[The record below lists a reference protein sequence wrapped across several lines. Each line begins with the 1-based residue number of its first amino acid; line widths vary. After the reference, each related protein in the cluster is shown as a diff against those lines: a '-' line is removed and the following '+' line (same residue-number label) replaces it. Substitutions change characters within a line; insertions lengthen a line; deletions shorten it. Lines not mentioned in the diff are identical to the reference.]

1 MFVRT
6 ALVEKS
12 ALASNIAVLLVLDWS
27 SESSC
32 VLQNF
37 IEARKKLLMD
47 YMLDVS
53 YSVIELENANLKLRD
68 HRPPIMVIN
77 GKIVFE
83 NRVPS
88 VDEIIRVILYEDHA
102 SGEQLGMDIL
112 CEIEKPIFGAAA
124 TSS

>member
-1 MFVRT
+1 MLVRST
-6 ALVEKS
+6 LMEKS
-12 ALASNIAVLLVLDWS
+12 ALSNNIAVLLVLDWS

-32 VLQNF
+32 ALQNF

-68 HRPPIMVIN
+68 KKPPIMVIN
-77 GKIVFE
+77 GKVVFE

-88 VDEIIRVILYEDHA
+88 IDEIIRAILYEDHT
-102 SGEQLGMDIL
+102 SGEPLRMDII
-112 CEIEKPIFGAAA
+112 CEFEKPVLGAAA
-124 TSS
+124 ASF

>member
-1 MFVRT
+1 M
-6 ALVEKS
+6 LVGNTLVDKS
-12 ALASNIAVLLVLDWS
+12 GLTSNIAVLLVLDWS

-32 VLQNF
+32 ALQNF

-53 YSVIELENANLKLRD
+53 YSIIELENANLKLRD

-77 GKIVFE
+77 GRIVFE

-88 VDEIIRVILYEDHA
+88 IDEIIRAILYEDHT
-102 SGEQLGMDIL
+102 SGEQLGIDIL
-112 CEIEKPIFGAAA
+112 CEAEKPVFGAAA